1 MKNKKGFLVYEL
13 VVAFSLTS
21 IISLSLIS
29 TTFILK
35 NKSDRMNIET
45 NMIINKTILLNNIRE
60 DIYNNGLI
68 GLTQCQAD
76 DGSIEDNCA
85 LFIYALSGSKKLI
98 INDVDNIIEY
108 GDYIKQ
114 YDETVDLSNT
124 SYINVVKIDG
134 VSDGY
139 SDSFLEIIIPME
151 SLQLN
156 EDYGINFIYHFDSRI
171 NTFESFEF

>member
-13 VVAFSLTS
+13 VIAFSLTS

-35 NKSDRMNIET
+35 NKSDKMNIET

-60 DIYNNGLI
+60 DIYLNGLI
-68 GLTQCQAD
+68 GIYPCTD
-76 DGSIEDNCA
+76 ESDNIINNCA
-85 LFIYALSGSKKLI
+85 TFLYALSGQKNLI
-98 INDVDNIIEY
+98 INDVDNVIEY

-114 YDETVDLSNT
+114 YDDTVDLSAK
-124 SYINVVKIDG
+124 SYINITKLDNVL
-134 VSDGY
+134 DGY

-151 SLQLN
+151 SIQLK
-156 EDYGINFIYHFDSRI
+156 EDYGINFIYSFDSRL
-171 NTFESFEF
+171 NTFETFEF